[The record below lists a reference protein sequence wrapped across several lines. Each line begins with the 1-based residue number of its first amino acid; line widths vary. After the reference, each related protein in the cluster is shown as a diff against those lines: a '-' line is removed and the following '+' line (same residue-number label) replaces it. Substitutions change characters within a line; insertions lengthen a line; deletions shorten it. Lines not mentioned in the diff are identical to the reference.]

1 MTIINFTY
9 DLASTRGGNTFY
21 GMSRLS
27 LLFHRNM
34 RFLLLNVWI
43 TVLNF
48 ILRMLLYKTE
58 VKEKFDDPVLRTG
71 ELYLEYPLF
80 PLFPEHELTFL
91 LLLM

>member
-43 TVLNF
+43 TVLNLSEF
-48 ILRMLLYKTE
+48 RM
-58 VKEKFDDPVLRTG
+58 
-71 ELYLEYPLF
+71 
-80 PLFPEHELTFL
+80 
-91 LLLM
+91 